1 MSVRSLERERDG
13 DNMSV
18 ETKKEEPKPM
28 LNQEE
33 IDKYLN
39 LEWEEKSRLNLYG
52 ESRTKVENTVA
63 ALEEELKSTASLKC
77 FIEQGVLVN
86 DQIILSAKPDD
97 FRHNMSIRVL
107 GQTEGSI
114 TVELNVKDAERLERL
129 IPAMIK
135 AAQKLREI
143 KQLKELIKKD
153 SGRRF

>member
-1 MSVRSLERERDG
+1 
-13 DNMSV
+13 
-18 ETKKEEPKPM
+18 M

-39 LEWEEKSRLNLYG
+39 LDWEEKSRLNLYG

-63 ALEEELKSTASLKC
+63 ALEESTASLKC

-114 TVELNVKDAERLERL
+114 TVELNVKDAERLEKL

-143 KQLKELIKKD
+143 KKLKELIKKD